1 MQNLNSALGET
12 PVMILSDEHGILA
25 ATTWRGDEACHEDP
39 YSGFSLC
46 HYTGDGETH
55 FMKCRRRL
63 TEWCGVGNDKLFVP
77 RQTHSVNVAVITQ
90 QNIATVNID
99 NHDALVTDMP
109 GIIIGVNTA
118 DCVPVIMYD
127 PENRVVAAAH
137 AGWRGAVGGIVENT
151 MDAMTRLNADPRSIR
166 AIICPAICAGC
177 FEVGEEV
184 AARFP
189 ENRVMRHNGCR
200 PHVDLPGYV
209 GDCMENKGVLRSNIC
224 QTGECTRCHPMKY
237 FSARASGINSGR
249 NFSFVMIRPPQG
261 HNGAGF
267 R

>member
-55 FMKCRRRL
+55 FMKCRRL

-109 GIIIGVNTA
+109 RIIIGVNTA

-189 ENRVMRHNGCR
+189 ENRVIRHNGCR